1 MKKTYTAFLIG
12 TVLLLTGC
20 SALESSPGERQ
31 IEEYYSQQN
40 VEIVS
45 TEYAEHADGYIAKVN
60 GTDYFFVSK
69 DGDRFSEVPR
79 DSYVLVGLGFTEEVP
94 E

>member
-12 TVLLLTGC
+12 AVLLLTGC
-20 SALESSPGERQ
+20 GALGSSPGERQ

-79 DSYVLVGLGFTEEVP
+79 DSYVLVGLGFTEEIP